1 MLEVALNIPFWLE
14 LAATVSGA
22 IFGAMSAM
30 RARYDL
36 FGVCCIAIV
45 VGLAGGML
53 RDVLLQNYGIYAFQ
67 NPNLIIACIIA
78 GIVVFYF
85 GKLVTY
91 FDPAIDLLDN
101 VSVALWAV
109 IGTGKAMSA
118 GLDLV
123 PAVIL
128 GTMTA
133 NGGGIMRDICMNREC
148 EAFKAGT
155 LYVTAALIGCIAY
168 YLIKQSHM
176 IDAYAGIISVFVV
189 LAVRYA
195 AIFFGWRTKPPRD
208 YSDSVI
214 EPVKSVA
221 RRVTPL
227 RGRTENGTTKR
238 TSVRYN
244 TKASKQAA
252 NKASKAAGQQ
262 TAAASHTTSAAGHTS
277 TAANSSA
284 NVNSPAATQADVNP
298 NNSAAQEQHTPQP
311 QTPPTPESES

>member
-1 MLEVALNIPFWLE
+1 MLEVALDIPFWLE
-14 LAATVSGA
+14 LAATLSGA

-30 RARYDL
+30 RAQYDL
-36 FGVCCIAIV
+36 FGTCCIAIV

-67 NPNLIIACIIA
+67 NPNLIIGCIVA
-78 GIVVFYF
+78 GVVVFYF

-133 NGGGIMRDICMNREC
+133 NGGGIMRDICMNREP

-155 LYVTAALIGCIAY
+155 LYVTAALVGCIAY
-168 YLIKQSHM
+168 YLIKQSHI
-176 IDAYAGIISVFVV
+176 IDAYAGIIGVFVV

-195 AIFFGWRTKPPRD
+195 AIAFGWRTRPPRD
-208 YSDSVI
+208 YSDTVMA
-214 EPVKSVA
+214 PVRSVA
-221 RRVTPL
+221 RRVAPL
-227 RGRTENGTTKR
+227 RGRNESGKAPRHSTHTRVFGKK
-238 TSVRYN
+238 TSGN
-244 TKASKQAA
+244 AAAGANAASNAADQAKQASK
-252 NKASKAAGQQ
+252 
-262 TAAASHTTSAAGHTS
+262 
-277 TAANSSA
+277 
-284 NVNSPAATQADVNP
+284 V
-298 NNSAAQEQHTPQP
+298 EI
-311 QTPPTPESES
+311 PPTPESES

>member
-1 MLEVALNIPFWLE
+1 MLEVALDIPFWLE
-14 LAATVSGA
+14 LAATLSGA

-30 RARYDL
+30 RAQYDL
-36 FGVCCIAIV
+36 FGTCCIAIV

-67 NPNLIIACIIA
+67 NPNLIIGCIVA
-78 GIVVFYF
+78 GVVVFYF

-133 NGGGIMRDICMNREC
+133 NGGGIMRDICMNREP

-155 LYVTAALIGCIAY
+155 LYVTAALVGCIAY
-168 YLIKQSHM
+168 YLIKQSHI
-176 IDAYAGIISVFVV
+176 IDAYAGIIGVFVV

-195 AIFFGWRTKPPRD
+195 AIAFGWRTRPPRD
-208 YSDSVI
+208 YSDTVMA
-214 EPVKSVA
+214 PVRSVA
-221 RRVTPL
+221 RRVTPVTSAMKRVAPL
-227 RGRTENGTTKR
+227 RGRNESGKSPHHSTR
-238 TSVRYN
+238 TRVFGK
-244 TKASKQAA
+244 KASGSATAGTEAVSNATDQAKQT
-252 NKASKAAGQQ
+252 NKI
-262 TAAASHTTSAAGHTS
+262 
-277 TAANSSA
+277 
-284 NVNSPAATQADVNP
+284 
-298 NNSAAQEQHTPQP
+298 EM
-311 QTPPTPESES
+311 PPTPESES